1 MHRLKKLV
9 AVILCILVI
18 SSVCVFGSGATAS
31 ASGTGAGL
39 AEWALNAYNSGWS
52 YSWGG
57 SSPGAVDCSGL
68 IYSYCGGE
76 RVAMI
81 ETCTEQG
88 SVDAGIPR
96 IHGLGLWRPGH
107 VGVYIEN
114 NMEVDARGD
123 EWGVCYDEI
132 GGWNSWTYWF
142 KLAAVSYPTSGWEK
156 FNGNY
161 YYYEDGQYMVNTSRT
176 IDGTTY
182 YFDGNGHSSTTPS
195 DMSSTAS
202 DSSSSGSSSSG
213 SSSTPTSWSK
223 GSSGEEVE
231 KIQARLKELGFYN
244 GPVDGDFGDATDQ
257 AYRAFQ
263 EAAGLTVD
271 GIAGSDRDVLYSD
284 DPPHAKEAAEETTQ
298 PATEEA
304 TEPATEEATEP
315 VTEEPAPVIIAQ
327 NGDFSE
333 EVINVQQRLL
343 ELGYLGIQPTGFYG
357 DLTEEAIKAFQ
368 AQNGLEVTGIL
379 DDATYALLFSENAV
393 ANPTPV
399 VNIEEQ
405 QEAAVSAGS
414 GPSQVSSYTP
424 SSLIVSNE
432 TNQSYANNA
441 SKVADKTNKVTNQAL
456 ASSSSVVPSFA
467 AQVKRT
473 ANIWIWFVL
482 VAVILGAIA
491 FVMLKRGK
499 KKNRYQRYLA
509 KKKKAPST
517 RAQLTAKW

>member
-1 MHRLKKLV
+1 
-9 AVILCILVI
+9 
-18 SSVCVFGSGATAS
+18 
-31 ASGTGAGL
+31 
-39 AEWALNAYNSGWS
+39 
-52 YSWGG
+52 
-57 SSPGAVDCSGL
+57 
-68 IYSYCGGE
+68 
-76 RVAMI
+76 
-81 ETCTEQG
+81 
-88 SVDAGIPR
+88 
-96 IHGLGLWRPGH
+96 
-107 VGVYIEN
+107 
-114 NMEVDARGD
+114 MEVDARGD

-132 GGWNSWTYWF
+132 GGWNTWTYWF
-142 KLAAVSYPTSGWEK
+142 KLAAVEYPTNGWEK

-161 YYYEDGQYMVNTSRT
+161 YYYEDGQYIVNTSRT

-284 DPPHAKEAAEETTQ
+284 DAPHAKEAAEETTQ

-424 SSLIVSNE
+424 SSLIVSKE

>member
-9 AVILCILVI
+9 AVILCILMI
-18 SSVCVFGSGATAS
+18 SSICVFGSSVTAG

-132 GGWNSWTYWF
+132 GGWNTWTYWF
-142 KLAAVSYPTSGWEK
+142 KLAAVTYPTTGWEK

-161 YYYEDGQYMVNTSRT
+161 YYYENGQYIVNTSRT

-195 DMSSTAS
+195 NMDSVAS

-231 KIQARLKELGFYN
+231 KIQTRLKELGFYN
-244 GPVDGDFGDATDQ
+244 GPIDGEFGDATDE

-263 EAAGLTVD
+263 AAAGLTVD

-284 DPPHAKEAAEETTQ
+284 DAPHAKEAAEETTQ

-304 TEPATEEATEP
+304 TEPTTEEATVP
-315 VTEEPAPVIIAQ
+315 EETAPVIIAQ

-343 ELGYLGIQPTGFYG
+343 DLGYLGIQPTGFYG
-357 DLTEEAIKAFQ
+357 DITEEAIKAFQ

-379 DDATYALLFSENAV
+379 DQATYDLLFSENAV

-414 GPSQVSSYTP
+414 GPSQVSSSTP

-432 TNQSYANNA
+432 TNQTYANTA
-441 SKVADKTNKVTNQAL
+441 SNVADKTNKVTNQAL

-482 VAVILGAIA
+482 VAVILAAISI
-491 FVMLKRGK
+491 VLLKRGK
-499 KKNRYQRYLA
+499 KKTRYQRYLA
-509 KKKKAPST
+509 KKKKAPSM
-517 RAQLTAKW
+517 RAQLSAKW

>member
-1 MHRLKKLV
+1 MHRFKKLV
-9 AVILCILVI
+9 AVILSIIVI
-18 SSVCVFGSGATAS
+18 TSVCVFGSSLSAG

-39 AEWALNAYNSGWS
+39 AEYALNAYNEGWA

-57 SSPGAVDCSGL
+57 TSPGAVDCSGL

-76 RVAMI
+76 RIAMI

-132 GGWNSWTYWF
+132 GGWNTWTYWF
-142 KLAAVSYPTSGWEK
+142 KLAAVEYPTNGWEK

-161 YYYEDGQYMVNTSRT
+161 YYYEDGQYIVNTSRT

-202 DSSSSGSSSSG
+202 DSSSSDSSSS
-213 SSSTPTSWSK
+213 SSSSSAPTSWSK

-231 KIQARLKELGFYN
+231 KIQTRLKELGFYN
-244 GPVDGDFGDATDQ
+244 GPIDGDFGEATDQ
-257 AYRAFQ
+257 AFRAFQ

-271 GIAGSDRDVLYSD
+271 GIAGTDREVLYSD
-284 DPPHAKEAAEETTQ
+284 DAPHAKAVEETQ

-304 TEPATEEATEP
+304 TEPATEETVP
-315 VTEEPAPVIIAQ
+315 EEKAPVIIAQ

-333 EVINVQQRLL
+333 EVINIQQKLL
-343 ELGYLGIQPTGFYG
+343 DLGYFGIQPTGFYG

-368 AQNGLEVTGIL
+368 TQNGLEATGIL
-379 DDATYALLFSENAV
+379 DDATYALLFSDKAV

-399 VNIEEQ
+399 VNVEEQ

-414 GPSQVSSYTP
+414 GPSQVSSFAP
-424 SSLIVSNE
+424 STLIVSNE
-432 TNQSYANNA
+432 TNQSYANTA
-441 SKVADKTNKVTNQAL
+441 SDVADKTNKVSNQAL

-491 FVMLKRGK
+491 FVMLKRDK
-499 KKNRYQRYLA
+499 KKTRYQKYVD

-517 RAQLTAKW
+517 RAQLSARW